1 MQFPESWLR
10 TLVNPKLSTD
20 ELAHKL
26 TMAGLEVDDLAPAVP
41 PFSGVVLARIE
52 EIAPHPDADKLRVC
66 KVDDGSGQLLQ
77 IVCGAPNAAAGITV
91 PLARIGAALPGGIQ
105 IGKAKMRGVESFGM
119 LCSARELGL
128 SQDHGGLM
136 LLPGSLAPG
145 ADFRQALDLEDM
157 LFTLKL
163 TPNRADC
170 LSILGVARE
179 VAALTGAPLTLPEMK
194 PVAVTT
200 DARLSVKVSA
210 PDLCGRFAGRVVRG
224 VDAHAA
230 SPDWMRTRL
239 ERAGMRSI
247 SALVDISNYVM
258 LELGRPT
265 HVFDLD
271 KVPGDIE
278 VRWAREGETLEL
290 LNGQTV
296 ALDGKVGVVTAAG
309 RVESLA
315 GIMGGES
322 TSVTLDT
329 RNIYIEAAFW
339 WPEAIAGRSRR
350 FKFSSEASH
359 RFERGVDYASIPEH
373 LERITA
379 LILEIC
385 GGQAGPVDDQVLQ
398 LPERKPVR
406 MRLARCQRV
415 LGVAVPG
422 DEVADIFTR
431 LGLPFTRESTRTG
444 DDFIVSPP
452 SYRFDLEI
460 EEDLI
465 EEVARIHGFESIPDV
480 PPMAR
485 AKMRAEPETHRG
497 LHALRRLIAARD
509 YQEVVNYSFVE
520 ADWERDYAGNGEP
533 VRLLNPIASQMS
545 VMRSSLIAGLV
556 ANIRHNAN
564 RKQTRVRVFELG
576 GVFLRDAQ
584 VQDGPLSVAGVSQP
598 MRLAGAAWG
607 PAVAEQWG
615 EASRHVD
622 FYDAKMDVEALF
634 GAAAESSQTRLRFTA
649 ARHPALHP
657 GRSARIEFDGKTV
670 GWIGE
675 LHPRWAQQAEL
686 AHAPVVFELD
696 AVALQ
701 AGTMPVVGEIS
712 RQPVVQRDLA
722 LWVKADMPAQAL
734 LDTVAAAVEADAR
747 LAVVQ
752 DVRLFDVWRDKQ
764 QGADAGDA
772 KPAEKSLAF
781 RFWLQDTEVTLDEAR
796 VSDCMT
802 RILDALSAAHGA
814 RLRA

>member
-10 TLVNPKLSTD
+10 SLVDPELSTD

-26 TMAGLEVDDLAPAVP
+26 TMAGLEVDDLRPAVP
-41 PFSGVVLARIE
+41 PFSGVVVARIE

-66 KVDDGSGQLLQ
+66 KVNDGSGQLLQ

-91 PLARIGAALPGGIQ
+91 PLARIGAKLPGDMK

-119 LCSARELGL
+119 LCSARELGM
-128 SQDHGGLM
+128 SQDHSGLM
-136 LLPGSLAPG
+136 ILPEALTPG
-145 ADFRQALDLEDM
+145 TDIRQALDLEDM
-157 LFTLKL
+157 IFTLKL

-170 LSILGVARE
+170 LSLMGVARE
-179 VAALTGAPLTLPEMK
+179 VTALTGAPTHLPDMS
-194 PVAVTT
+194 PVAVAI
-200 DARLSVKVSA
+200 DDRLPVKVSA
-210 PDLCGRFAGRVVRG
+210 PDLCGRFAGRVIRG
-224 VDAHAA
+224 VDARAA
-230 SPDWMRTRL
+230 TPDWMKTRL

-258 LELGRPT
+258 LELGRPS
-265 HVFDLD
+265 HIFDLD
-271 KVPGDIE
+271 KVPGELE
-278 VRWAREGETLEL
+278 VRWGRAGENLEL
-290 LNGQTV
+290 LNGQTI
-296 ALDGKVGVVTAAG
+296 ALDETVGVITAG
-309 RVESLA
+309 GKVESLA
-315 GIMGGES
+315 GIMGGEA

-329 RNIYIEAAFW
+329 RNIFVEAAFW
-339 WPEAIAGRSRR
+339 WAEAIAGRPRR

-359 RFERGVDYASIPEH
+359 RYERGVDYATIPEH

-379 LILEIC
+379 LILQIC
-385 GGQAGPVDDQVLQ
+385 GGQAGPLQDQVLK

-406 MRLARCQRV
+406 MRLARCRRV
-415 LGVAVPG
+415 LGVPVTG
-422 DEVADIFTR
+422 EEVADIFTR
-431 LGLPFTRESTRTG
+431 LSLPFAREST
-444 DDFIVSPP
+444 DADADFIVTPP
-452 SYRFDLEI
+452 SYRFDINI

-497 LHALRRLIAARD
+497 PHALRRLAAARD

-520 ADWERDYAGNGEP
+520 ADWERDYAGNDEP
-533 VRLLNPIASQMS
+533 VRLLNPIASHMS

-576 GVFLRDAQ
+576 GVFLRDAA
-584 VQDGPLSVAGVSQP
+584 VADGPLSVAGVNQP

-615 EASRHVD
+615 EAARQVD
-622 FYDAKMDVEALF
+622 FFDVKMDVEALF
-634 GAAAESSQTRLRFTA
+634 GARAHALRFTA
-649 ARHPALHP
+649 AGSAQTHPALHP
-657 GRSARIEFDGKTV
+657 GRSARIELDGQAV

-696 AVALQ
+696 VAALQ
-701 AGTMPVVGEIS
+701 AGVMPAVGEIS
-712 RQPVVQRDLA
+712 RQPVVLRDLA
-722 LWVKADMPAQAL
+722 LWVKADTPAQAL
-734 LDTVAAAVEADAR
+734 LDTVARAVKADAK
-747 LAVVQ
+747 LAVVR
-752 DVRLFDVWRDKQ
+752 DVRLFDVWREKP
-764 QGADAGDA
+764 QGGQAST
-772 KPAEKSLAF
+772 EKSLAF

-796 VSDCMT
+796 VSECMAH
-802 RILDALSAAHGA
+802 LLEALSAAHGA
-814 RLRA
+814 RLRD